1 MGSQQIWS
9 LSPDAILLRGRSHV
23 HQTTSTIQIWNMW
36 QDNILYLFSNG
47 ACGPFGLVN
56 IYRFKLPSQQV
67 PGVSDALG
75 TWRTN
80 ATTKNSCGC
89 LLKCVFHQYVKVGCY
104 FGNLHFFWNWSTTQT
119 PYNCKIAI
127 HITSHH
133 LSGQIITTSLF
144 SLTGI
149 MVNKWNHPKMT
160 LFQVSELL

>member
-104 FGNLHFFWNWSTTQT
+104 FGNLHFFLKLVNNSNPIQLQDSNPHHIPSFVWAN
-119 PYNCKIAI
+119 YND
-127 HITSHH
+127 
-133 LSGQIITTSLF
+133 
-144 SLTGI
+144 LT
-149 MVNKWNHPKMT
+149 VLPHWNHG
-160 LFQVSELL
+160 

>member
-23 HQTTSTIQIWNMW
+23 HQTTLSKYEI
-36 QDNILYLFSNG
+36 
-47 ACGPFGLVN
+47 CGKSGKSGKITHLPCVFKRLWGPLVN
-56 IYRFKLPSQQV
+56 IYHPSRSQV
-67 PGVSDALG
+67 RRPWHLTHSKTAVAVCWNVCF
-75 TWRTN
+75 TNMWRLDVILET
-80 ATTKNSCGC
+80 CI
-89 LLKCVFHQYVKVGCY
+89 
-104 FGNLHFFWNWSTTQT
+104 FFWNWSTTQT

-133 LSGQIITTSLF
+133 LSGQIITTSMF